1 MAREIDENL
10 QELLQ
15 TLPGGWDMVTYRRT
29 PHGWTATLAFKN
41 REFLLTSEFLYI
53 DVAELIG
60 TKRKKPRAIPPGD
73 EQREVITVDQVCQM
87 LCAAVASRA

>member
-1 MAREIDENL
+1 MTREIDENL
-10 QELLQ
+10 QELQILPAGW
-15 TLPGGWDMVTYRRT
+15 TLVSYRRS

-60 TKRKKPRAIPPGD
+60 TKQKKPRMIRPVD
-73 EQREVITVDQVCQM
+73 EQREAITVSQVCQM
-87 LCAAVASRA
+87 LCAAVALPE